1 MLLFGKTK
9 IAQEFDKKSIK
20 NGIPSII
27 LMENAA
33 FSLFE
38 EVKKILQKNK
48 FDKIVLFAG
57 SGGNGGDG
65 FALLRQLTNR
75 GINIPNFIV
84 KLFDE
89 SKFTEET
96 KINFKMLPKSIKFI
110 SMEKITGKILFID
123 GMIGTGLSRNLSEK
137 YLNAVKFINNYQ
149 KSQKQVLAID
159 VPTGLNSDNGKE
171 MPLSI
176 VANLTVS
183 MGILKTG
190 LFLNQGIENSG
201 KIILGNISAHEKSFK
216 TIKNFVAQNSDF
228 SFKQSKLTDYKNK
241 HGHLLIFAGDLTK
254 IGATIISAKSFLA
267 SGGGLVTIAIKK
279 EFIKFLAGQH
289 PEIMLDSVE
298 NILKRINDFNIV
310 VAGPGISKP
319 NKETISFLEKFNK
332 TIILDA
338 GMIDF
343 IASNNEFYEKMKDK
357 KIIFTPHFGEL
368 KRFFKLK
375 NKKIESEDF
384 LETIKNFNIEKN
396 QILFA
401 KNASSF
407 IKTQTSTIII
417 PFGAKSLA
425 FGGSGDSL
433 TGILASMLSRENNI
447 VQASINAGLLH
458 RQTGLELEKKYN
470 ADFHNILTLIKMIPI
485 ALNKLREKND

>member
-183 MGILKTG
+183 MGILKNVTG
-190 LFLNQGIENSG
+190 EYEPEEIDDGEVEPERMPMASLLKERWQAWIKCGVLCSEMEAAALYVIARTLGIR
-201 KIILGNISAHEKSFK
+201 A
-216 TIKNFVAQNSDF
+216 
-228 SFKQSKLTDYKNK
+228 
-241 HGHLLIFAGDLTK
+241 
-254 IGATIISAKSFLA
+254 
-267 SGGGLVTIAIKK
+267 GGL
-279 EFIKFLAGQH
+279 
-289 PEIMLDSVE
+289 M
-298 NILKRINDFNIV
+298 
-310 VAGPGISKP
+310 VAHGV
-319 NKETISFLEKFNK
+319 
-332 TIILDA
+332 D
-338 GMIDF
+338 
-343 IASNNEFYEKMKDK
+343 
-357 KIIFTPHFGEL
+357 
-368 KRFFKLK
+368 
-375 NKKIESEDF
+375 
-384 LETIKNFNIEKN
+384 
-396 QILFA
+396 
-401 KNASSF
+401 
-407 IKTQTSTIII
+407 
-417 PFGAKSLA
+417 
-425 FGGSGDSL
+425 DSL
-433 TGILASMLSRENNI
+433 EILCKTAVEG
-447 VQASINAGLLH
+447 V
-458 RQTGLELEKKYN
+458 RQ
-470 ADFHNILTLIKMIPI
+470 LIH
-485 ALNKLREKND
+485 LDQS